1 MQQPI
6 AAMMLLLVETIL
18 MKGKELDLLAS
29 VIGYLV
35 IGNERNPRLSG
46 GFATSAQAM
55 EML

>member
-1 MQQPI
+1 MQKSIP
-6 AAMMLLLVETIL
+6 AAMQLLVETIL
-18 MKGKELDLLAS
+18 MKGKELDRVAS

-35 IGNERNPRLSG
+35 IGNGRNPQLSG

>member
-6 AAMMLLLVETIL
+6 PAVMLLSVETIL
-18 MKGKELDLLAS
+18 MNDKELDRLAS

-35 IGNERNPRLSG
+35 VGNERNPRLSG
-46 GFATSAQAM
+46 SFATSAQEI

>member
-6 AAMMLLLVETIL
+6 PAVMLLSVETIL
-18 MKGKELDLLAS
+18 MKGYEFDRVAS

-35 IGNERNPRLSG
+35 IGNESNPRLSG

>member
-1 MQQPI
+1 MQQSIPEV
-6 AAMMLLLVETIL
+6 MLLSVETIL
-18 MKGKELDLLAS
+18 MKGNELDRVAS

-35 IGNERNPRLSG
+35 IGNGRNPRLSG